1 MTEMR
6 ALEAGSERVE
16 WPGKAR
22 PTLRD
27 VARAA
32 GFSYMTV
39 LRAFNTPELVKD
51 ETREK
56 ITRAADG
63 LGYIPN
69 LLASQ
74 LTRSRSWSV
83 AMIVPALS
91 NSFWASIVEGSN
103 EVLAANGHH
112 LFFGLVAQHPGRRAS
127 EEELLKSLLGRCP
140 EGLILVP
147 FGHTSMTRLHI
158 SKAQVPV
165 VEVPNLP
172 IRPIDSAVGFSVGD
186 AFVQLGKALHER
198 GYRRFGFLH
207 RDLGDDE
214 LAAPRLSGLR
224 SALASR
230 GIDLPDSAVQD
241 CADPTAASA
250 KVGFEA
256 LINREPRL
264 DVVVCATD
272 YLAYGAIL
280 HCQQQ
285 GIAVPGDIAIAG
297 FGDMELSA
305 ELTPTLTTISVDG
318 REIGRRAAQHLVG
331 RMEDAT
337 PGGHIDDVGF
347 RLVFRESA

>member
-1 MTEMR
+1 MHP
-6 ALEAGSERVE
+6 LEAGFEQTP

-56 ITRAADG
+56 ITRAANG

-103 EVLAANGHH
+103 EVLAANGHL
-112 LFFGLVAQHPGRRAS
+112 LFFGLVAEHPGRRAS

-147 FGHTSMTRLHI
+147 FGHTAMTRLHI
-158 SKAQVPV
+158 SNAQVPV

-186 AFVQLGKALHER
+186 AFFQLGEALQER

-207 RDLGDDE
+207 RDFGDDE
-214 LAAPRLSGLR
+214 LAAPRLEGLR
-224 SALASR
+224 RALASR
-230 GIDLPDSAVQD
+230 GLDLPESAVQD
-241 CADPTAASA
+241 CAHPTVTSA
-250 KVGFEA
+250 RTGFET
-256 LINREPRL
+256 LINREPTL

-280 HCQQQ
+280 HCQRQ
-285 GIAVPGDIAIAG
+285 GVAVPEDIAVAG
-297 FGDMELSA
+297 FGNMELST
-305 ELTPTLTTISVDG
+305 ELSPTLTTISVDG
-318 REIGRRAAQHLVG
+318 REIGRRAAQHLVA
-331 RMEDAT
+331 RMENGT
-337 PGGHIDDVGF
+337 PGGQIDDVGF